1 MFLTSSGVIIGVAGI
16 RNTLRATTVLK
27 DNGRTNVV
35 LSKNWQ
41 PFKICIADRKGETGI
56 ISPRL
61 LIGGFQAVQR
71 KGKEK

>member
-1 MFLTSSGVIIGVAGI
+1 MIIVVAGI

-27 DNGRTNVV
+27 DSGGANIV
-35 LSKNWQ
+35 LNKNWQ
-41 PFKICIADRKGETGI
+41 PFKICIDDKKGETGTV
-56 ISPRL
+56 SHRL